1 MAPALAM
8 VVMAS
13 EAPAEWGARHV
24 PPPLDLTPFTRAE
37 LYRWFKGGEPTAD
50 QCEKLLAWASRARG
64 GLDLALAE
72 GLHALQQGERLAELG
87 FHLDDYG
94 REVLDLGKRAT
105 ETLALLG
112 RELQARP
119 LLREALRSGRVRLR
133 AAETVL
139 KVARGEAEPGWVER
153 AATLTVRQLEAAVE
167 KAGVDPAG
175 EEEEWLRLVARLR
188 PLEHELVDGAV
199 ELAGRLLPGSSRI
212 ERLEAVTQEFL
223 GEHPG
228 DPEADAA
235 RKLGPAFEP
244 LGPAKDARQAALETE
259 TDRWAILPPVADWPA
274 PDLRAALSDHPERSG
289 SPEGECHDCWPE
301 ESKGETA
308 TAKAID
314 ALLREVARLRA
325 AWDDIIGF
333 CAHAIRQSRMYLFLG
348 FSSFE
353 HYCDERLGL
362 PARTV
367 EQRAALERKLQ
378 ASPALQEARRQKVPY
393 EKLRLLARLPE
404 GEIGPW
410 TQKAHGL
417 TCVALRRRLEGERER
432 QLRARR
438 KLSVPLPRRVAV
450 LLAAACERI
459 RQLSGCAY
467 SVGKCLG
474 ILAWHFIQ
482 TWKDALPRR
491 TGSQRVR
498 ERDGGHCTVP
508 GCSHR
513 SAHSHHVEYRS
524 QGGSLSDDNQTGACG
539 YHHLDCIHRG
549 HLHVSGLAPD
559 GLTWKVGGE
568 VFTGR

>member
-1 MAPALAM
+1 MGDALPM
-8 VVMAS
+8 VVMAA

-24 PPPLDLTPFTRAE
+24 PPPFDLKPFTRAE
-37 LYRWFKGGEPTAD
+37 LHIWFKGGEPTAD
-50 QCEKLLAWASRARG
+50 GCEKLLAWASRARG

-72 GLHALQQGERLAELG
+72 GLHALQKGERLAELG

-105 ETLALLG
+105 ETLAVLG

-139 KVARGEAEPGWVER
+139 TVARGEAEAGWVER
-153 AATLTVRQLEAAVE
+153 AATMTVRQLEDAVK
-167 KAGVDPAG
+167 KAGVDPAA
-175 EEEEWLRLVARLR
+175 EEEWLRLVALLR
-188 PLEHELVDGAV
+188 PLEHALVDGAV

-223 GEHPG
+223 GEHTG
-228 DPEADAA
+228 RAEDDAI
-235 RKLGPAFEP
+235 RKLGPAFEA
-244 LGPAKDARQAALETE
+244 LGPTKEARQATLEAE
-259 TDRWAILPPVADWPA
+259 TDRWAFLPPVADWPA
-274 PDLRAALSDHPERSG
+274 PEPSFF
-289 SPEGECHDCWPE
+289 
-301 ESKGETA
+301 ETA

-314 ALLREVARLRA
+314 ALLRELARLCA
-325 AWDDIIGF
+325 AWDDLIGC
-333 CAHAIRQSRMYLFLG
+333 CAHAIRQSRMYFFLG

-378 ASPALQEARRQKVPY
+378 ASPALQEARRQKVSC
-393 EKLRLLARLPE
+393 EKLRLLAKLPE

-417 TCVALRRRLEGERER
+417 TCVELRRRLEGERKR
-432 QLRARR
+432 QLRARQR
-438 KLSVPLPRRVAV
+438 LSVPLPRRIAV

-474 ILAWHFIQ
+474 ILAWHFIKI
-482 TWKDALPRR
+482 WKDALPRR

-524 QGGSLSDDNQTGACG
+524 QGGSLSDDNQTGMCRF
-539 YHHLDCIHRG
+539 HQLDCVHPG
-549 HLHVSGLAPD
+549 HLQVSGLAPD
-559 GLTWKVGGE
+559 GLTWLVDGE
-568 VFTGR
+568 VFTGGERRSQ

>member
-1 MAPALAM
+1 MSAALSIAL
-8 VVMAS
+8 MAS
-13 EAPAEWGARHV
+13 EASAEWGARHV
-24 PPPLDLTPFTRAE
+24 PPPFDLTPFTRAE

-72 GLHALQQGERLAELG
+72 GLHALQKGERLAELG

-105 ETLALLG
+105 ETLALSG

-139 KVARGEAEPGWVER
+139 KVACGESEAGWVER
-153 AATLTVRQLEAAVE
+153 AATLTVRQLEDAVE
-167 KAGVDPAG
+167 KAGVDPGA
-175 EEEEWLRLVARLR
+175 EEEEWLRLVALLR

-228 DPEADAA
+228 DAEADAT
-235 RKLGPAFEP
+235 RRLGPAFEV
-244 LGPAKDARQAALETE
+244 LGPTQAARQATLEAE
-259 TDRWAILPPVADWPA
+259 TDRWALVPPVADWPA
-274 PDLRAALSDHPERSG
+274 PEPRFF
-289 SPEGECHDCWPE
+289 
-301 ESKGETA
+301 ETA

-314 ALLREVARLRA
+314 ALLREVAKLRA

-333 CAHAIRQSRMYLFLG
+333 CAHAIQQSRMYQLLG
-348 FSSFE
+348 FSSFQ

-362 PARTV
+362 PSRTV

-404 GEIGPW
+404 TEIGPW

-474 ILAWHFIQ
+474 ILAWHFIK

-524 QGGSLSDDNQTGACG
+524 HGGSLSDDNQTGLCG
-539 YHHLDCIHRG
+539 YHHLDCVHPG
-549 HLHVSGLAPD
+549 HMKVSGLAPD
-559 GLTWKVGGE
+559 GLTWVLGGAL
-568 VFTGR
+568 FTGRP